1 MAGTA
6 MKIRW
11 VLRHNPQNRLLPP
24 KYYAAPVFCR
34 SAGCRGDDPADR
46 RPVGSL
52 GWRHCGCVCEC
63 RRSGS
68 NWLAAGCSV
77 ELPEIGSLL
86 LEFSSEGF
94 DDPADFRP
102 ESLRGV
108 RLRFYPSRQLM
119 KAIKSQL
126 NISLPE

>member
-1 MAGTA
+1 
-6 MKIRW
+6 
-11 VLRHNPQNRLLPP
+11 
-24 KYYAAPVFCR
+24 
-34 SAGCRGDDPADR
+34 
-46 RPVGSL
+46 
-52 GWRHCGCVCEC
+52 
-63 RRSGS
+63 
-68 NWLAAGCSV
+68 V

>member
-1 MAGTA
+1 M
-6 MKIRW
+6 R
-11 VLRHNPQNRLLPP
+11 LRMPEKWLPT
-24 KYYAAPVFCR
+24 
-34 SAGCRGDDPADR
+34 GW
-46 RPVGSL
+46 RPVVR
-52 GWRHCGCVCEC
+52 WNC
-63 RRSGS
+63 R
-68 NWLAAGCSV
+68 
-77 ELPEIGSLL
+77 EIGSLL

>member
-1 MAGTA
+1 M
-6 MKIRW
+6 IRQIVGRS
-11 VLRHNPQNRLLPP
+11 VL
-24 KYYAAPVFCR
+24 
-34 SAGCRGDDPADR
+34 SAGDIVDAFANAGEVAA
-46 RPVGSL
+46 
-52 GWRHCGCVCEC
+52 
-63 RRSGS
+63 